1 MYASKKEIENIVNDF
16 CKKNNRSSEMFEVS
30 EIAQRATGGS
40 REILYNK
47 TEVTNGKCIYVIKY
61 YAQLDIVVIWNYA
74 KNHNMNYSYKT
85 IKRKLADGIRCGDK
99 GKGFHS
105 IEQSYVFFD
114 KGKNLYQLLKLII
127 EPI

>member
-16 CKKNNRSSEMFEVS
+16 CRKNNRSSEMFEVS
-30 EIAQRATGGS
+30 EIAQRATGGR

-47 TEVTNGKCIYVIKY
+47 TEVTNGKCIYVI
-61 YAQLDIVVIWNYA
+61 

-127 EPI
+127 EPV